1 MSGGGGCELSRRA
14 AAAARR
20 APYLR
25 PRRSS
30 VLPPAGPARPSSF
43 APPTILP
50 APVPLTHI
58 LSSFVGHSAPLMLDM
73 CGVCTIVFYRLFILA
88 ATQTNKHTVNG
99 YMRRRACVSV
109 TSGHVESHCRPMKQ

>member
-1 MSGGGGCELSRRA
+1 MSGGGGCEPSRGA
-14 AAAARR
+14 EAAARR
-20 APYLR
+20 ALYVR

-58 LSSFVGHSAPLMLDM
+58 LSPFVGYSAPPMLDM
-73 CGVCTIVFYRLFILA
+73 RGVLSLYFIVCLSWLQPKRINTLSMATCGVAVR
-88 ATQTNKHTVNG
+88 
-99 YMRRRACVSV
+99 
-109 TSGHVESHCRPMKQ
+109 